1 MVAETAAVAPA
12 PAEPPAMPPLLPAL
26 IGMTGL
32 QALVALAL
40 FAPGVLAPRMGID
53 PAGLGLF
60 TTTGF
65 AVGMAASLCGGV
77 LAGRLGSFRVASFCA
92 VAVAA
97 AMLCAMTGSG
107 TLALLAAGIAIGL
120 ACGPETP
127 ASAAI
132 LGRLVREADRPMVFS
147 VRQTGN
153 QFGAMAGSLALPLL
167 AAVTDPRA
175 GYAAIAAL
183 ALVCVLPFER
193 LRTTYDPLTRS
204 ATTAFGLGAAI
215 RLLRGDPALRRL
227 ALASFPY
234 SASQLTLN
242 GFFVVF
248 AVAELGLGHVAA
260 GVALAAGQA
269 GGLAGR
275 LGWGVVASRWM
286 APRRLV
292 GLLGLGMAAAS
303 ALVALAGASLP
314 FPALAAATFLFGLTA
329 SGWNGIFLAEV
340 ARLAPAG
347 RIGEATG
354 AVMVGGFAGL
364 IAGPV
369 LLVAAA
375 AVSSL
380 ATGYLVVS
388 LLAALAGLSLLGDK
402 R

>member
-1 MVAETAAVAPA
+1 MVAETEALAPV
-12 PAEPPAMPPLLPAL
+12 PPALPPLLPAL

-97 AMLCAMTGSG
+97 AMLFATLGSG
-107 TLALLAAGIAIGL
+107 AAALLAAGIAIGL

-127 ASAAI
+127 ASATI

-153 QFGAMAGSLALPLL
+153 QIGAMAGSLVLPVL

-175 GYAAIAAL
+175 GYVAIAAL
-183 ALVCVLPFER
+183 ALACVPVFER
-193 LRTTYDPLTRS
+193 LRPAYDPLTRS
-204 ATTAFGLGAAI
+204 AAAGFGLGAAM
-215 RLLRGDPALRRL
+215 RLLRDDAALRRM
-227 ALASFPY
+227 ALAAFPY

-248 AVAELGLGHVAA
+248 AVTELGLGHVPA
-260 GVALAAGQA
+260 GLALAAGQA

-292 GLLGLGMAAAS
+292 ALLGLGMAAAS
-303 ALVALAGASLP
+303 VLLGLAGAALP
-314 FPALAAATFLFGLTA
+314 FPLLAVTTFLFGLTA
-329 SGWNGIFLAEV
+329 SGWNGVFLAEI
-340 ARLAPAG
+340 ARLAPLG

-364 IAGPV
+364 IAGPI
-369 LLVAAA
+369 LLVAVAA
-375 AVSSL
+375 LSDL
-380 ATGYLVVS
+380 ATGYVVVG

>member
-1 MVAETAAVAPA
+1 
-12 PAEPPAMPPLLPAL
+12 
-26 IGMTGL
+26 MTGL

-40 FAPGVLAPRMGID
+40 FAPGVLAPRLGID

-65 AVGMAASLCGGV
+65 AVGMAASLYGGV
-77 LAGRLGSFRVASFCA
+77 LAGRLGPFRIASLCA

-97 AMLCAMTGSG
+97 AMLCAMTGGSAAG
-107 TLALLAAGIAIGL
+107 LLAAGVAIGL

-153 QFGAMAGSLALPLL
+153 QIGAIAGSLALPLL
-167 AAVTDPRA
+167 AVALDPRA
-175 GYAAIAAL
+175 GYAVIAMLAL
-183 ALVCVLPFER
+183 ACIPVFER
-193 LRTTYDPLTRS
+193 LRPVYDPLTRN
-204 ATTAFGLGAAI
+204 AAAGFGLGTAVQ
-215 RLLRGDPALRRL
+215 LLRGDPALRRM
-227 ALASFPY
+227 ALAALPY

-248 AVAELGLGHVAA
+248 AVTELGLPHVSA

-269 GGLAGR
+269 GGLVGR

-292 GLLGLGMAAAS
+292 GLLGLGMAGAS
-303 ALVALAGASLP
+303 ILVGWAGAALP
-314 FPALAAATFLFGLTA
+314 FPVLTLATFLFGLTA
-329 SGWNGIFLAEV
+329 SGWNGVFVAEV

-364 IAGPV
+364 IAGPI

-375 AVSSL
+375 AVSDL
-380 ATGYLVVS
+380 ATGYIAVG
-388 LLAALAGLSLLGDK
+388 LLAALSGLSLLKDK

>member
-1 MVAETAAVAPA
+1 MVAEAEAAAPV
-12 PAEPPAMPPLLPAL
+12 PPLLPAL
-26 IGMTGL
+26 AGMTGL

-40 FAPGVLAPRMGID
+40 FAPGVLAPRLGID

-65 AVGMAASLCGGV
+65 SVGMATSLCGGL

-92 VAVAA
+92 LAAAA
-97 AMLCAMTGSG
+97 AMLCAAIGG
-107 TLALLAAGIAIGL
+107 GAAALLAAGIAIGL

-153 QFGAMAGSLALPLL
+153 QIGAIAGSLALPVL
-167 AAVTDPRA
+167 AAVADPRA
-175 GYAAIAAL
+175 GYVAIAAL
-183 ALVCVLPFER
+183 ALLCVPVFER
-193 LRTTYDPLTRS
+193 LRPAYDPLTRS
-204 ATTAFGLGAAI
+204 AAAGFGLGTAL
-215 RLLRGDPALRRL
+215 RLLWIDPALRRM
-227 ALASFPY
+227 ALAAFPY

-248 AVAELGLGHVAA
+248 AVTELGLGHVAA

-269 GGLAGR
+269 GGLVGR
-275 LGWGVVASRWM
+275 LGWGVVASHWM
-286 APRRLV
+286 APRLLV

-303 ALVALAGASLP
+303 VLVALAGGAMP
-314 FPALAAATFLFGLTA
+314 FPVLMLATFLFGLTA
-329 SGWNGIFLAEV
+329 SGWNGVFLAEV
-340 ARLAPAG
+340 ARLAPVG

-375 AVSSL
+375 ALSSL
-380 ATGYLVVS
+380 AAGYVLVG
-388 LLAALAGLSLLGDK
+388 LLAALAGLSLFGDK

>member
-1 MVAETAAVAPA
+1 MVAEAEAAAPV
-12 PAEPPAMPPLLPAL
+12 PPLLPAL
-26 IGMTGL
+26 AGMTGL

-40 FAPGVLAPRMGID
+40 FAPGVLAPRLGID

-65 AVGMAASLCGGV
+65 SVGMAASLCGGL

-92 VAVAA
+92 LAAAA
-97 AMLCAMTGSG
+97 AMLCAAIGG
-107 TLALLAAGIAIGL
+107 GAAALLAAGIAIGL

-153 QFGAMAGSLALPLL
+153 QIGAMAGSLALPVL
-167 AAVTDPRA
+167 AAVADPRA
-175 GYAAIAAL
+175 GYVAIAAL
-183 ALVCVLPFER
+183 ALLCVPVFER
-193 LRTTYDPLTRS
+193 LRPAYDPLTRS
-204 ATTAFGLGAAI
+204 AAAGFGLGTAL
-215 RLLRGDPALRRL
+215 RLLWIDPALRRM
-227 ALASFPY
+227 ALAAFPY

-248 AVAELGLGHVAA
+248 AVTELGLGHVAA

-269 GGLAGR
+269 GGLVGR
-275 LGWGVVASRWM
+275 LGWGVVASRWT
-286 APRRLV
+286 APRLLV

-303 ALVALAGASLP
+303 VLVALAGGAMP
-314 FPALAAATFLFGLTA
+314 FPVLMLATFLFGLTA
-329 SGWNGIFLAEV
+329 SGWNGVFLAEV

-375 AVSSL
+375 ALSSL
-380 ATGYLVVS
+380 AAGYVLVG
-388 LLAALAGLSLLGDK
+388 LLAALAGLSLFGDK

>member
-1 MVAETAAVAPA
+1 MVAETAAATPA
-12 PAEPPAMPPLLPAL
+12 PSQAPLLPPLLPAL
-26 IGMTGL
+26 AGMTGL
-32 QALVALAL
+32 QALVALGL

-77 LAGRLGSFRVASFCA
+77 LAGRLGAFRVASFCA
-92 VAVAA
+92 LAVAA
-97 AMLCAMTGSG
+97 AMLCAMMGSG
-107 TLALLAAGIAIGL
+107 TAALLAAGIAIGL

-132 LGRLVREADRPMVFS
+132 LGRLARAADRPMVFS

-153 QFGAMAGSLALPLL
+153 QIGAMAGSLALPTL
-167 AAVTDPRA
+167 AALIDPRA
-175 GYAAIAAL
+175 GYAVIAAL
-183 ALVCVLPFER
+183 ALAGVVLFER
-193 LRTTYDPLTRS
+193 LRPVYDPLTRS
-204 ATTAFGLGAAI
+204 AGSAFGLGAAW

-227 ALASFPY
+227 ALAVFPY

-242 GFFVVF
+242 GFFVVY
-248 AVAELGLGHVAA
+248 AVTDLGMEHVAA
-260 GVALAAGQA
+260 GIALAAGQA
-269 GGLAGR
+269 GGLVGR
-275 LGWGVVASRWM
+275 LGWGVVASRWV
-286 APRRLV
+286 ATRRLV
-292 GLLGLGMAAAS
+292 ALLGFGMAAAS
-303 ALVALAGASLP
+303 ALLGLAGASLP
-314 FPALAAATFLFGLTA
+314 FAALTVVTFLFGLTA

-364 IAGPV
+364 IAGPI
-369 LLVAAA
+369 LLVAIA
-375 AVSSL
+375 AVSDL
-380 ATGYLVVS
+380 ATGYVVVG

>member
-1 MVAETAAVAPA
+1 MVAESAVDTPA
-12 PAEPPAMPPLLPAL
+12 QPPLLPAL

-60 TTTGF
+60 STTGF
-65 AVGMAASLCGGV
+65 AVGMAASLGGGV
-77 LAGRLGSFRVASFCA
+77 LAGRLGSFRMASFCA

-97 AMLCAMTGSG
+97 AMLCAMTGGS

-153 QFGAMAGSLALPLL
+153 QIGAMAGSLALPLL
-167 AAVTDPRA
+167 AAVADPRA

-183 ALVCVLPFER
+183 ALLCVLPFER
-193 LRTTYDPLTRS
+193 LRPAYDPLTRS
-204 ATTAFGLGAAI
+204 ATTGFGLMAAV
-215 RLLRGDPALRRL
+215 RLLRSDPALRRL
-227 ALASFPY
+227 SLVSAPY
-234 SASQLTLN
+234 AASQLTLN

-248 AVAELGLGHVAA
+248 AVSELGLEHVAA

-275 LGWGVVASRWM
+275 LGWGVVASRWV
-286 APRRLV
+286 APRLLV

-303 ALVALAGASLP
+303 ALVALTGAALP
-314 FPALAAATFLFGLTA
+314 FPVLVTLTFLFGLTA
-329 SGWNGIFLAEV
+329 SGWNGVFLAEV

-364 IAGPV
+364 IVGPV

-380 ATGYLVVS
+380 AAGYLVVG
-388 LLAALAGLSLLGDK
+388 LLAALAGLSLLGGK

>member
-1 MVAETAAVAPA
+1 MVAETATTTPA
-12 PAEPPAMPPLLPAL
+12 PLLPPLLPAL
-26 IGMTGL
+26 VGMTGL

-40 FAPGVLAPRMGID
+40 FAPGVLAPRLGID

-65 AVGMAASLCGGV
+65 AVGMAASLYGGV
-77 LAGRLGSFRVASFCA
+77 LAGRLGPFRIASLCA

-97 AMLCAMTGSG
+97 AMLCAMTGGSAAG
-107 TLALLAAGIAIGL
+107 LLAAGVAIGL

-153 QFGAMAGSLALPLL
+153 QIGAIAGSLALPLL
-167 AAVTDPRA
+167 AVALDPRA
-175 GYAAIAAL
+175 GYAVIAMLAL
-183 ALVCVLPFER
+183 ACIPVFER
-193 LRTTYDPLTRS
+193 LRPVYDPLTRN
-204 ATTAFGLGAAI
+204 AAAGFGLGTAVQ
-215 RLLRGDPALRRL
+215 LLRGDPALRRM
-227 ALASFPY
+227 ALAALPY

-248 AVAELGLGHVAA
+248 AVTELGLPHVSA

-269 GGLAGR
+269 GGLVGR

-292 GLLGLGMAAAS
+292 GLLGLGMAGAS
-303 ALVALAGASLP
+303 ILVGWAGAALP
-314 FPALAAATFLFGLTA
+314 FPVLTLATFLFGLTA
-329 SGWNGIFLAEV
+329 SGWNGVFVAEV

-364 IAGPV
+364 IAGPI

-375 AVSSL
+375 AVSDL
-380 ATGYLVVS
+380 ATGYIAVG
-388 LLAALAGLSLLGDK
+388 LLAALSGLSLLKDK

>member
-1 MVAETAAVAPA
+1 MVAETATATPA
-12 PAEPPAMPPLLPAL
+12 PLLPPLLPAL
-26 IGMTGL
+26 AGMTGL

-40 FAPGVLAPRMGID
+40 FAPGVLAPRLGID

-65 AVGMAASLCGGV
+65 AVGMAASLYGGV
-77 LAGRLGSFRVASFCA
+77 LAGRLGPFRIASLCA

-97 AMLCAMTGSG
+97 AMLCAMTGGSAAG
-107 TLALLAAGIAIGL
+107 LLAAGVAIGL

-153 QFGAMAGSLALPLL
+153 QIGAIAGSLALPLL
-167 AAVTDPRA
+167 AVALDPRA
-175 GYAAIAAL
+175 GYAVIAMLAL
-183 ALVCVLPFER
+183 ACIPVFER
-193 LRTTYDPLTRS
+193 LRPVYDPLTRN
-204 ATTAFGLGAAI
+204 AAAGFGLGTAVQ
-215 RLLRGDPALRRL
+215 LLRGDPALRRM
-227 ALASFPY
+227 ALAAMPY

-248 AVAELGLGHVAA
+248 AVTELGLEHVSA

-269 GGLAGR
+269 GGLVGR

-303 ALVALAGASLP
+303 ILVGWAGAALP
-314 FPALAAATFLFGLTA
+314 FPVLTLATFLFGLTA
-329 SGWNGIFLAEV
+329 SGWNGVFVAEV

-364 IAGPV
+364 IAGPI

-375 AVSSL
+375 AVSDL
-380 ATGYLVVS
+380 ATGYIAVG
-388 LLAALAGLSLLGDK
+388 LLAALAGLSLLKDK

>member
-1 MVAETAAVAPA
+1 MQ
-12 PAEPPAMPPLLPAL
+12 PPLLPAL
-26 IGMTGL
+26 AGMTGL

-40 FAPGVLAPRMGID
+40 FAPGVLAPRMGIN

-65 AVGMAASLCGGV
+65 AVGMAASLGGGV
-77 LAGRLGSFRVASFCA
+77 LTGRLGAFRMASFCA

-97 AMLCAMTGSG
+97 AMLCAMMGSG
-107 TLALLAAGIAIGL
+107 ATALLAAGIAIGL

-153 QFGAMAGSLALPLL
+153 QIGAMAGSLALPVL
-167 AAVTDPRA
+167 AALTDPRA

-183 ALVCVLPFER
+183 ALVCIPIFER
-193 LRTTYDPLTRS
+193 LRPAYDPLTRN
-204 ATTAFGLGAAI
+204 AAAGFGLGTAM
-215 RLLRGDPALRRL
+215 RLLYADPALRRM
-227 ALASFPY
+227 ALVSAPY
-234 SASQLTLN
+234 AASQLTLN

-248 AVAELGLGHVAA
+248 AVAELGLEHVAA

-275 LGWGVVASRWM
+275 LGWGVVASRWVV
-286 APRRLV
+286 PRRLV

-303 ALVALAGASLP
+303 ILVALTGASLP
-314 FPALAAATFLFGLTA
+314 FPVLVVATFLFGLTA
-329 SGWNGIFLAEV
+329 SGWNGVFLAEV

-364 IAGPV
+364 IAAPV
-369 LLVAAA
+369 LLVAVA

-380 ATGYLVVS
+380 ATGYVVVG
-388 LLAALAGLSLLGDK
+388 LLAALAGLSLLGN
-402 R
+402 RR

>member
-1 MVAETAAVAPA
+1 
-12 PAEPPAMPPLLPAL
+12 
-26 IGMTGL
+26 MTGL

-40 FAPGVLAPRMGID
+40 FAPGVLAPRLGID

-65 AVGMAASLCGGV
+65 AVGMAASLYGGV
-77 LAGRLGSFRVASFCA
+77 LAGRLGPFRVASLCA
-92 VAVAA
+92 AAVAA
-97 AMLCAMTGSG
+97 AMLCAMMGGSAAG
-107 TLALLAAGIAIGL
+107 LLAAGIAIGL

-127 ASAAI
+127 ASGAI

-153 QFGAMAGSLALPLL
+153 QIGAMAGSLALPLL
-167 AAVTDPRA
+167 AVALDPRA
-175 GYAAIAAL
+175 GYAVIAMLAL
-183 ALVCVLPFER
+183 ACIPVFER
-193 LRTTYDPLTRS
+193 LRPVYDPLTRN
-204 ATTAFGLGAAI
+204 AAAGFGLGTAI
-215 RLLRGDPALRRL
+215 QLLRGDPALRRM
-227 ALASFPY
+227 ALAAFPY

-248 AVAELGLGHVAA
+248 AVEELGLEHVSA

-269 GGLAGR
+269 GGLVGR
-275 LGWGVVASRWM
+275 LGWGVVASHWM

-303 ALVALAGASLP
+303 ILVGWAGASLP
-314 FPALAAATFLFGLTA
+314 FPVLAMATFLFGLTA
-329 SGWNGIFLAEV
+329 SGWNGVFVAEV

-364 IAGPV
+364 IAGPI

-375 AVSSL
+375 AVSDL
-380 ATGYLVVS
+380 ATGYIAVG

>member
-1 MVAETAAVAPA
+1 
-12 PAEPPAMPPLLPAL
+12 
-26 IGMTGL
+26 MTGL

-40 FAPGVLAPRMGID
+40 FAPGVLAPRLGID

-65 AVGMAASLCGGV
+65 AVGMAASLYGGV
-77 LAGRLGSFRVASFCA
+77 LAGRLGPFRVASLCA
-92 VAVAA
+92 AAVAA
-97 AMLCAMTGSG
+97 AMLCAMTGGSAPG
-107 TLALLAAGIAIGL
+107 LLAAGIAIGL

-132 LGRLVREADRPMVFS
+132 LGRLVQEADRPMVFS

-153 QFGAMAGSLALPLL
+153 QIGAMAGSLALPLL
-167 AAVTDPRA
+167 AVAPDPRA
-175 GYAAIAAL
+175 GYAVIAMLAL
-183 ALVCVLPFER
+183 ACIPVFER
-193 LRTTYDPLTRS
+193 LRPVYDPLTRN
-204 ATTAFGLGAAI
+204 AAAGFGLGTAI
-215 RLLRGDPALRRL
+215 QLLRGDPALRRM
-227 ALASFPY
+227 
-234 SASQLTLN
+234 
-242 GFFVVF
+242 
-248 AVAELGLGHVAA
+248 
-260 GVALAAGQA
+260 ALAAGQA
-269 GGLAGR
+269 GGLVGR

-303 ALVALAGASLP
+303 ILVGWAGASLP
-314 FPALAAATFLFGLTA
+314 FPVLAMATFLFGLTA
-329 SGWNGIFLAEV
+329 SGWNGVFVAEV

-364 IAGPV
+364 IAGPI

-375 AVSSL
+375 AVSDL
-380 ATGYLVVS
+380 ATGYIAVG